1 MERLYF
7 WMAVKI
13 SRAFKDISLSFKRH
27 PVTNDVVALKNEDAI
42 KKSVINLCRTRLDE
56 RFFNELL
63 GTSIEDTLFEVVGP
77 DIGAS
82 LEEEIST
89 LLSNFEPRI
98 DLTDVSIDTE
108 SDYNGLFI
116 TIRYDI
122 VGVPLPVQTIEFLLQ
137 PNRI

>member
-1 MERLYF
+1 MV
-7 WMAVKI
+7 VKI

-63 GTSIEDTLFEVVGP
+63 GTSIDNSLFELQSS

-82 LEEEIST
+82 LEEELST
-89 LLSNFEPRI
+89 LLKNFEPRVKLVAIVI
-98 DLTDVSIDTE
+98 DSEADLHGLYIKIK
-108 SDYNGLFI
+108 YNIIGL
-116 TIRYDI
+116 
-122 VGVPLPVQTIEFLLQ
+122 PLPPQNIEFLLQ
-137 PNRI
+137 PTRV

>member
-1 MERLYF
+1 MV
-7 WMAVKI
+7 VKI

-63 GTSIEDTLFEVVGP
+63 GTSIDNSLFELQSS

-82 LEEEIST
+82 LEQEIST
-89 LLSNFEPRI
+89 LLKNFEPRVKLVAIVI
-98 DLTDVSIDTE
+98 DSEADLHGLYIKIK
-108 SDYNGLFI
+108 YNIIGL
-116 TIRYDI
+116 
-122 VGVPLPVQTIEFLLQ
+122 PLPPQNIEFLLQ
-137 PNRI
+137 PTRV